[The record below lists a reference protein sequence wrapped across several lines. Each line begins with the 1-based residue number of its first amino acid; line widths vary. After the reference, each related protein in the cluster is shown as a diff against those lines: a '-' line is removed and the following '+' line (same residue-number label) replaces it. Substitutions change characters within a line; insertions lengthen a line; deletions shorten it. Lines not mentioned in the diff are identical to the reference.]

1 MERIPWQIVELHLND
16 VLYLPLIPHSSIQE
30 KGNEGAKSICIRN
43 EQCGL
48 LLKQIQ
54 ENRKPVEGIV
64 CWFAW
69 LFIPVI

>member
-30 KGNEGAKSICIRN
+30 KGNEGAKSMCIRN

-54 ENRKPVEGIV
+54 DNSLLKALRVGLPG
-64 CWFAW
+64 C
-69 LFIPVI
+69 LYQ